1 MAEEY
6 QALKLNKGAEVSKLL
21 DDRHITDDE
30 IKMAISDAEK
40 SGQKLCRKDN
50 DHLLASKTIEKVT
63 FTVEYSP
70 SGDKTYTVHT
80 AYAHRVKV
88 EG

>member
-6 QALKLNKGAEVSKLL
+6 QALKLNKGADVSKLL
-21 DDRHITDDE
+21 DDRHITEDE
-30 IKMAISDAEK
+30 IKMTISDAER

-50 DHLLASKTIEKVT
+50 DHLLASKKIEKVT

-80 AYAHRVKV
+80 AYAHRVQV